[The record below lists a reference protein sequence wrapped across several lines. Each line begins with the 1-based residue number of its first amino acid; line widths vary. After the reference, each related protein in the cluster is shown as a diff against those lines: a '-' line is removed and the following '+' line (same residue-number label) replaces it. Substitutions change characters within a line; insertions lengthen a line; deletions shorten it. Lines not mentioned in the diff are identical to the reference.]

1 MADTLERIAELA
13 GVSRSTVSRVLN
25 DDPHV
30 RESTRARVLEVVER
44 ERFEP
49 NRAARELASGRAGMI
64 GVVISVDLAHLF
76 SDPYFPLVLKGI
88 HDAARSRD
96 LVVSLWIVEEGDD
109 PHAVNKIARGSML
122 DGAIVAAG
130 ATNDPTVAALRS
142 TSKPFVLLGRP
153 ADDPTLSYVD
163 VDNRAAAAAATAH
176 LLGLGR
182 RRIATIAGPRFSIA
196 AIDRRAGYLDAL
208 TRVGIEPD
216 PDLVF
221 ESDFSAASAVEGTRR
236 LLEHEPDA
244 IVAANDVMAVA
255 TMTELAAMGRWVPD
269 DVAVVGFD
277 DLPIAA
283 RANPPLTTVRQP
295 IGQLASEALVAL
307 TELIHD
313 PSSGPRQVVIPTE
326 LVVRASCGSTP
337 DVADPAAPS

>member
-25 DDPHV
+25 QDPHV
-30 RESTRARVLEVVER
+30 RDSTRARVLEIVER

-49 NRAARELASGRAGMI
+49 NRAARGLASGRAGMI

-88 HDAARSRD
+88 YDAARSRD
-96 LVVSLWIVEEGDD
+96 LVVSLWIVDAEDD
-109 PHAVNKIARGSML
+109 PRAVNKIARGSML

-130 ATNDPTVAALRS
+130 ATNDPTVAALCS

-153 ADDPTLSYVD
+153 ADDPSLSYVD
-163 VDNRAAAAAATAH
+163 VDNRDAAAAATTH
-176 LLGLGR
+176 LLARGR
-182 RRIATIAGPRFSIA
+182 RRIATVAGPSFSIA
-196 AIDRRAGYLDAL
+196 AIDRKAGYLDAL
-208 TRVGIEPD
+208 VRAGIEPD
-216 PDLVF
+216 PDLVY
-221 ESDFSAASAVEGTRR
+221 ESDFSAASAVVGTRR
-236 LLEHEPDA
+236 LIDHEPDA

-255 TMTELAAMGRWVPD
+255 IMAELAAMGRRVPD

-283 RANPPLTTVRQP
+283 QANPSLTTVRQP
-295 IGQLASEALVAL
+295 IGLLAREALGAL
-307 TELIHD
+307 TELIAD
-313 PSSGPRQVVIPTE
+313 PSSGPRQIVIPTE
-326 LVVRASCGSTP
+326 LIIRSSCGSATR
-337 DVADPAAPS
+337 